1 VISKIRARLEEL
13 TGGATVVPILLLFV
27 LNLVDEFDQVAF
39 GVFAPEIRDT
49 FGISDATFTRITTVP
64 GALLIM
70 LIVPVG
76 VLADRYNRVKL
87 IAIAAV
93 AWGSMTIL
101 TGASGFI
108 GGGVL
113 ALLILARLGS
123 GLGRLMN
130 EPVHAS
136 LLADY
141 YEPST
146 HGRVY
151 AFHRL
156 ANPIGAFLILVGGLL
171 GQLFGWRVAFM
182 LLAIPTFAAVV
193 FITRLKEPVRGAS
206 VNLSLAKQA
215 EAAGEKIPFWEGVRR
230 LSAIKTFKRFWI
242 AAFFLGGPVLAIVS
256 FFSFFFEKVYG
267 VESPGVWGR
276 GGITALY
283 SAGVFTGT
291 VLWGRLSDKTIGQ
304 FKLARMAQT
313 GGFALGVTAVALV
326 LTAVSPFLPLS
337 IFFVVL
343 VGVGSAGFLAFH
355 LPITALVAPPRLRSL
370 GFALFGF
377 WFGIGAIIMSGFVAG
392 IGENQGYRWGI
403 AVLAVIV
410 AFAGAI
416 YASAARF
423 VERDVQQAL
432 NSLQAEAGLQSEL
445 EASGSQALL
454 LCRGVEVAYDQVQ
467 VLFGVDMEVR
477 PGEIVALLGTNG
489 AGKSTLLRAISGTMD
504 PIGGAI
510 FFDGRDITHTDA
522 QATVKLGIVQ
532 VPGGKA
538 VFPTLTVA
546 EHLRA
551 AGWLYRDDPE
561 YLKTATEEVLVT
573 FPRLRERIDQMA
585 GNLSGGEQQ
594 MLALGMAFIAKPKLL
609 MIDELSLGLAPTIVE
624 QLLGIVRRIQE
635 QGTAIILVEQSINV
649 ALSVA
654 ERAYFL
660 EKGEVRFEGP
670 TAELIERDDI
680 VRSVFLQGAAGGSS
694 EPATVK
700 RDSIERTP
708 IGSTVLEL
716 DGLVKRFGGITA
728 VDGTTF
734 HLREH
739 EILGLIGPNG
749 AGKTTIFD
757 LISGF
762 LIPDDGRITFDG
774 VDVTRMSPDKR
785 AWLGLGRSF
794 QDARL
799 VPSLTVAEN
808 IAIGLERFIAVR
820 DPIASALGL
829 PGVVRAEEDVAWT
842 VADLIELMNL
852 GAYRDKFVRELSTGT
867 RRIVDLAMCIGH
879 DPKVLLLD
887 EPSSGI
893 AQRETE
899 ALGPLLHRIQREA
912 GCALLV
918 IEHDMPLITS
928 ISDRMIALELGRP
941 IVEGTPEEVTTDP
954 TVVSSYLG
962 GDLATINR
970 SGTAPAGIAVAGN
983 GTARTARRTRRRT
996 ASQQET
1002 NA

>member
-1 VISKIRARLEEL
+1 MIAKYRDRLKEM
-13 TGGATVVPILLLFV
+13 TGGGTIAPLLVLFV

-87 IAIAAV
+87 VMIAAV

-113 ALLILARLGS
+113 ALLVLARLGS

-146 HGRVY
+146 HGRIY
-151 AFHRL
+151 YFHRL
-156 ANPIGAFLILVGGLL
+156 ANPIGAFLILIGGLL
-171 GQLFGWRVAFM
+171 GQLLGWRVAFM
-182 LLAIPTFAAVV
+182 TLAIPTFVAVLFV
-193 FITRLKEPVRGAS
+193 SKLSEPVRGAS
-206 VNLSLAKQA
+206 VNMSLAKMA

-267 VESPGVWGR
+267 IESPGVWGR

-283 SAGVFTGT
+283 AAATFGGT
-291 VLWGRLSDKTIGQ
+291 IYWGRLSDKTINQ
-304 FKLARMAQT
+304 FKLARLTQF
-313 GGFALGVTAVALV
+313 GGLALAVTAGSLV
-326 LTAVSPFLPLS
+326 LTAVSPWLPLS
-337 IFFVVL
+337 IFFVMV
-343 VGVGSAGFLAFH
+343 VGFGSAGFLVFH
-355 LPITALVAPPRLRSL
+355 LPVTALVAPPRLRSL

-377 WFGIGAIIMSGFVAG
+377 WFGIGAITISGFVAG

-403 AVLAVIV
+403 GVLAVIV
-410 AFAGAI
+410 GVAGAI
-416 YASAARF
+416 YASAAKF

-432 NSLQAEAGLQSEL
+432 NSLQTEADMRTALDD
-445 EASGSQALL
+445 SGQQALL
-454 LCRGVEVAYDQVQ
+454 VCRGIEAAYDQVQ

-477 PGEIVALLGTNG
+477 QGEIVALLGTNG
-489 AGKSTLLRAISGTMD
+489 AGKSTLLRAISGSMD

-522 QATVKLGIVQ
+522 QATVKLGVVQ

-551 AGWLYRDDPE
+551 AGWLYRDQPE
-561 YLKTATEEVLVT
+561 YLKEATEEVLVI

-594 MLALGMAFIAKPKLL
+594 MLALSMAFIAKPKLL

-624 QLLGIVRRIQE
+624 QLLGIVRRIQA

-649 ALSVA
+649 ALTVA

-680 VRSVFLQGAAGGSS
+680 VRSVFLQGAASSTNGSS
-694 EPATVK
+694 PASVK
-700 RDSIERTP
+700 NDGIERTP
-708 IGSTVLEL
+708 IGETVLEL
-716 DGLVKRFGGITA
+716 DGLTKRFGGITA
-728 VDGTTF
+728 VNDTTF

-762 LIPDDGRITFDG
+762 LIPDSGHIKFDG
-774 VDVTRMSPDKR
+774 VDVTTMPPDKR

-808 IAIGLERFIAVR
+808 IAIGLERFITVR

-829 PGVVRAEEDVAWT
+829 PGVLRAEEDVAWT

-852 GAYRDKFVRELSTGT
+852 GSYREKFVRELSTGT
-867 RRIVDLAMCIGH
+867 RRIVDLAMCIAH

-912 GCALLV
+912 GCALLI
-918 IEHDMPLITS
+918 IEHDMPLIMS
-928 ISDRMIALELGRP
+928 ISDRMIALELGHP

-962 GDLATINR
+962 GDMATINR
-970 SGTAPAGIAVAGN
+970 SG
-983 GTARTARRTRRRT
+983 GTATATKPATSNARRTRRRT
-996 ASQQET
+996 PAPNGRT
-1002 NA
+1002 DA